1 MNYTIRD
8 VAKKA
13 NVSIATVSRVL
24 NEKDRVK
31 KETREKVLAAAK
43 ELNYVTNF
51 AAKTLRQNRTNMIG
65 VIVPNVA
72 TSFYGEIVKGIEK
85 KALEFDLR
93 VILCDS
99 EYQED
104 REKDFIKFLYNHSV
118 DGMIFILPRI
128 ANEEFVK
135 IREKRN
141 NLVVFGR
148 NMEQYNISSIT
159 VDNILGAQIAVRHLF
174 SRGYRKIA
182 FLSGISETYFCDRLE
197 RMEGFKQAIA
207 ECGLE
212 LRPEYIEKVD
222 EERVNK
228 AFLRLMN
235 LPEPPDAIFCGYD
248 ELALEV
254 LKSAQKEGITIP
266 DQVALMGFDDIRVCQ
281 YTSPRLT
288 TVKQPTYTIGRLC
301 CEKLLTILNGKE
313 EEANRNKNLLL
324 RPELVIRDSC

>member
-24 NEKDRVK
+24 NKKDRVK

-118 DGMIFILPRI
+118 DGMIFILPRMS
-128 ANEEFVK
+128 NEEFVK

-159 VDNILGAQIAVRHLF
+159 VDNFLGAQIAVRHLF
-174 SRGYRKIA
+174 SRGYKRIA
-182 FLSGISETYFCDRLE
+182 FLSGISEPYFYDRLE

-207 ECGLE
+207 EYGLE
-212 LRPEYIEKVD
+212 LRPDYIETVD
-222 EERVNK
+222 EEGVNR

-254 LKSAQKEGITIP
+254 LKSAQKEGIKIP
-266 DQVALMGFDDIRVCQ
+266 GQVALMGFDDIRVCQ

-288 TVKQPTYTIGRLC
+288 TVKQPTYEIGRLC
-301 CEKLLTILNGKE
+301 CEKLLAILNGKP
-313 EEANRNKNLLL
+313 EEANRKNLLL

>member
-159 VDNILGAQIAVRHLF
+159 V
-174 SRGYRKIA
+174 
-182 FLSGISETYFCDRLE
+182 
-197 RMEGFKQAIA
+197 
-207 ECGLE
+207 
-212 LRPEYIEKVD
+212 
-222 EERVNK
+222 
-228 AFLRLMN
+228 
-235 LPEPPDAIFCGYD
+235 
-248 ELALEV
+248 
-254 LKSAQKEGITIP
+254 
-266 DQVALMGFDDIRVCQ
+266 
-281 YTSPRLT
+281 
-288 TVKQPTYTIGRLC
+288 
-301 CEKLLTILNGKE
+301 
-313 EEANRNKNLLL
+313 
-324 RPELVIRDSC
+324 